1 MFVNRVL
8 KKAGQGLGTFATLL
22 MVMSGGASVVAPA
35 AASTTTATIAQVVL
49 IKDGKLVFVYPT
61 GGIHDPATC
70 AAGGGGSYYSFS
82 YSGAA
87 ASTYLATLLAARAS
101 GATVTFYGSNSCT
114 AQSNVSET
122 LSTFSVN

>member
-1 MFVNRVL
+1 MFVQRTKRAVQRL
-8 KKAGQGLGTFATLL
+8 ERLATLL
-22 MVMSGGASVVAPA
+22 IVMLGGILLVAPA
-35 AASTTTATIAQVVL
+35 GASTTTATVAQVLL

-70 AAGGGGSYYSFS
+70 ATGGGGAYYSFS

-87 ASTYLATLLAARAS
+87 ASTYLASLLAARAS

-114 AQSNVSET
+114 AQPNSSET